1 MKRIKKIGKIVWG
14 VIYICGGITT
24 TILILP
30 IIGIISVVNIIKN

>member
-14 VIYICGGITT
+14 VVYICGGIVA

-30 IIGIISVVNIIKN
+30 IIGVISLINIIKN